1 MQLKLKLPGITLE
14 PAPQL
19 WEQFEPKTQK
29 VLVQALAKAMVKILS
44 QNARHQSKI
53 EEKNN
58 ERQQ

>member
-19 WEQFEPKTQK
+19 WEQFEPKAREA
-29 VLVQALAKAMVKILS
+29 LVQALAKAIVKILI
-44 QNARHQSKI
+44 QNAEHQSKK
-53 EEKNN
+53 EENNN